1 MTKWIGL
8 PDAAAISTAEF
19 SACLA
24 RLGPGGGGLGWGM
37 PKKTLPSARASP
49 LNWKAIGARV
59 FPALDPP
66 RVLVRVLVTTDTF
79 SGVWTYSRELVSG
92 LVTHGAQVTLVSFG
106 EIPLPHQTSWMEGLH
121 GLEYHPTAFRLDW
134 MQEGEQD
141 FHAAQEY
148 LCAIVR
154 DTRPDFL
161 HLNQLSFGAL
171 PVATPRLVVA
181 NGDVITWWLSIHGR
195 EPAAFGMAEVVS
207 RDDIAGLK
215 RAEAVVTTT
224 RWMEEMLRLAYGDD
238 FEGQVIPPG
247 RNPIYFNPFVTK
259 EESVL
264 AIGRL
269 WDTGKQVSLL
279 TQHSHALPVCIV
291 GADSTIPAPALPIRA
306 DVRVST
312 GEHEFSVKGAQTESQ
327 MRALYSRSTIFAA
340 TSRYEPLGMASIE
353 AAFSRCALVANDTE
367 VYRELWGDAALYFE
381 RNNAESLSDVLEPV
395 GRRPRT
401 CAPLRDAR
409 LQPRPRTL
417 HGAPH
422 GGRLPAAVSAVATC
436 ESGGGVRART
446 GCA

>member
-1 MTKWIGL
+1 MRVGVV
-8 PDAAAISTAEF
+8 P
-19 SACLA
+19 A
-24 RLGPGGGGLGWGM
+24 RKSPG
-37 PKKTLPSARASP
+37 
-49 LNWKAIGARV
+49 
-59 FPALDPP
+59 
-66 RVLVRVLVTTDTF
+66 VLVRVLVTTDTF
-79 SGVWTYSRELVSG
+79 SGVWTYTRELVSG

-106 EIPLPHQTSWMEGLH
+106 DIPLPHQTSWMQGLH

-195 EPAAFGMAEVVS
+195 EPADSAWLNWYRETMV
-207 RDDIAGLK
+207 AGLK

-224 RWMEEMLRLAYGDD
+224 RWMAEMLRLAYGDD
-238 FEGQVIPPG
+238 FDGQVIPPG

-279 TQHSHALPVCIV
+279 THHSHALPVCIV

-312 GEHEFSVKGAQTESQ
+312 GEHELSVKGAQTESQ
-327 MRALYSRSTIFAA
+327 MRVLYSRSTIFAA
-340 TSRYEPLGMASIE
+340 TSRYEPLGLASIE
-353 AAFSRCALVANDTE
+353 AAFSRCALVANDTA

-381 RNNAESLSDVLEPV
+381 RNDADSLTQVLEQLNHDREMTRLY
-395 GRRPRT
+395 GTRAYNRARERFTARRMVDDYLRLYRQLRT
-401 CAPLRDAR
+401 SK
-409 LQPRPRTL
+409 
-417 HGAPH
+417 
-422 GGRLPAAVSAVATC
+422 VAVA
-436 ESGGGVRART
+436 
-446 GCA
+446 